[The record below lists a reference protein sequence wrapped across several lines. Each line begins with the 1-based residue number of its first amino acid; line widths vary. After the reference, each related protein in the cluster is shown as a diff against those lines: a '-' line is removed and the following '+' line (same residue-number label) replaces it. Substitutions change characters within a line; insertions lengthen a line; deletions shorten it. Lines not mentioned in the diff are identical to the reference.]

1 MNDLPLISVIIPVYN
16 VERYLNECLNS
27 VLVQTFHNIEI
38 ILVNDGSTDKTEE
51 ICDEFAKKD
60 NRVHVF
66 HKGNTGVASS
76 RNVGVD
82 LASGD
87 FIIFVDGDDVA
98 DNQLIEVLYDNL
110 MKYNADISICGLKTF
125 DKKRPESVHKKQ
137 ETIVMNNI
145 EAIESMFYQRHF
157 DTGPVAKLYKSSIV
171 KKNRFPDGK
180 IFEDLYTVYKF
191 LNDAE
196 KVVFTPEVYYY
207 YRQNE
212 ISLMHKDFE
221 NSILDELLAIDEIED
236 FVNNEHP
243 ELETS
248 FLSRKFSSYCQVFG
262 WIPENNNNDEL
273 AKKKNHI
280 WVFIK
285 IYRIKMM
292 KDKKARSKNRL
303 AAMLSFGGEYL
314 FYRLL
319 LLNKAF
325 KIKEK

>member
-27 VLVQTFHNIEI
+27 VLVQTFHNLEI

-76 RNVGVD
+76 RNIGVD

-98 DNQLIEVLYDNL
+98 DKEMIEILYDNL
-110 MKYNADISICGLKTF
+110 KKYDADISICGLQNF
-125 DKKRPESVHKKQ
+125 DKKMPESVLKNQ

-145 EAIESMFYQRHF
+145 EAIESMFYQRYF

-171 KKNRFPDGK
+171 NKNRFPDGK
-180 IFEDLYTVYKF
+180 FFEDLFTVYKF
-191 LNDAE
+191 LNDAK
-196 KVVFTPEVYYY
+196 KVVFTPEIHYY

-221 NSILDELLAIDEIED
+221 NSILDELSAIDEIES
-236 FVNNEHP
+236 FVNKEHP
-243 ELETS
+243 ELETP
-248 FLSRKFSSYCQVFG
+248 FLSRKFSSYCQVLG
-262 WIPENNNNDEL
+262 WIPSNNSSNEI
-273 AKKKNHI
+273 KKIKRNI
-280 WVFIK
+280 WSFIK
-285 IYRIKMM
+285 TYRNKMI
-292 KDKKARSKNRL
+292 KDKKARLKNRI
-303 AAMLSFGGEYL
+303 AAFLSFGGKCL
-314 FYRLL
+314 FYQFVV
-319 LLNKAF
+319 LNKS
-325 KIKEK
+325 IQS

>member
-27 VLVQTFHNIEI
+27 ILVQTFNNIEI

-76 RNVGVD
+76 RNIGVD

-98 DNQLIEVLYDNL
+98 DKEMIEVLYNNL
-110 MKYNADISICGLKTF
+110 KKYDADISICGLLNF
-125 DKKRPESVHKKQ
+125 DKKMPESILKNQ

-145 EAIESMFYQRHF
+145 EAIESMFYQRYF

-180 IFEDLYTVYKF
+180 VFEDLYTVYKF
-191 LNDAE
+191 LNDAK
-196 KVVFTPEVYYY
+196 KVVFTPDIHYY

-221 NSILDELLAIDEIED
+221 NSILDELSAIDEIES
-236 FVNNEHP
+236 FVNKENP
-243 ELETS
+243 ELEAS

-262 WIPENNNNDEL
+262 WIPENDDNKEIIEIR
-273 AKKKNHI
+273 KMIWKFIRSYRGEMIKN
-280 WVFIK
+280 
-285 IYRIKMM
+285 
-292 KDKKARSKNRL
+292 KKARRKNKI
-303 AAMLSFGGEYL
+303 AALLSFGGKHL

-319 LLNKAF
+319 LLNKSVNNGC
-325 KIKEK
+325 